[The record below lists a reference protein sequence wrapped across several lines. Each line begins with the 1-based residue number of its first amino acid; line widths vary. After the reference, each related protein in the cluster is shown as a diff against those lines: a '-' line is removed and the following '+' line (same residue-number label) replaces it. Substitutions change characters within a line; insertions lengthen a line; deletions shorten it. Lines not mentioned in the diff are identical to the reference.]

1 MSATDA
7 GVSATVV
14 SGGTRSREDVVVA
27 ASRLFAKRGFHGTSM
42 RDLGEE
48 LGMLGSSLYSHVRG
62 KNELLV
68 EVVERGAQL
77 FNEVVA
83 TSLRAEAPAVDRL
96 RLLVYGH
103 VGVVIDH
110 IDESRTFLFE
120 ARFLPDSDRQKIVE
134 MRDEYE
140 AVYRRT
146 IEEGIAEGSLSPE
159 IDSGVTAIFILSVLN
174 ALVRW
179 YRPAGERDANQIAA
193 EMWSFVANGVVL
205 EASDG

>member
-1 MSATDA
+1 MSAVDA
-7 GVSATVV
+7 GASATVD
-14 SGGTRSREDVVVA
+14 SSGTRSREDVVAA

-48 LGMLGSSLYSHVRG
+48 LGMLGSSLYSHVSG

-68 EVVERGAQL
+68 EVVQRGAQF

-83 TSLRAEAPAVDRL
+83 SSHLAEAPAVDRL

-103 VGVVIDH
+103 VGVVIEH

-120 ARFLPDSDRQKIVE
+120 SRFLPAADRQKIVE

-146 IEEGIAEGSLSPE
+146 IREGIAEGSLSPE
-159 IDSGVTAIFILSVLN
+159 IDPGITAIFILSVLN

-179 YRPAGERDANQIAA
+179 YRPTGERDADQIAA
-193 EMWSFVANGVVL
+193 EMWSFVANGVVV
-205 EASDG
+205 EGADG